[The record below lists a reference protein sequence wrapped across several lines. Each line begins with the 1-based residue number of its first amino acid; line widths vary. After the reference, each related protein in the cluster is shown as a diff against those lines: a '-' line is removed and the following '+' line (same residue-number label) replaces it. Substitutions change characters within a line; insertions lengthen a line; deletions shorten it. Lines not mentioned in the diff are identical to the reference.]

1 MVAGAVVGS
10 AFVTGAAS
18 AMPGALD
25 QEALLE
31 GFFADRSCSPRLAR
45 AVFAASGVRR
55 RHAVLDPRSEDCSS
69 WSTARRMDRFALEA
83 LPLATAAVRGALCSA
98 GLDPGDVGLLA
109 VVSCTG
115 YATPGVDVLV
125 ARDLG
130 LAPSAR
136 RLLVG
141 HVGCHAALPGL
152 AVVADFV
159 AGHGEAAVLCC
170 LELPSLHVQ
179 PPDDDPEQLVVHALF
194 GDAAAAVVVE
204 PAASTGGARAGGSEV
219 PEEAGDRPLEVV
231 ATEALS
237 DLDGADLMTWTVSDR
252 GFRMTLSRKVPARVG
267 REVGSLVDRLLSRGG
282 LERSEVAHWAVHPGG
297 PRVLDAVAEGLGLP
311 DDALACSRA
320 VLEEAGNC
328 SSATVLLV
336 LEALRARARPR
347 PGDHVVLLAF
357 GPGLTLYGALLRA
370 R

>member
-1 MVAGAVVGS
+1 M
-10 AFVTGAAS
+10 VTGAAS
-18 AMPGALD
+18 ALPGALD

-31 GFFADRSCSPRLAR
+31 GFFADRSPSPRLAR
-45 AVFAASGVRR
+45 AAFSASGVRR
-55 RHAVLDPRSEDCSS
+55 RHAVIDPRVEDCSS

-83 LPLATAAVRGALCSA
+83 LPLATAAVAGALDGA
-98 GLDPGDVGLLA
+98 GLDPPAVGLLA

-115 YATPGVDVLV
+115 YATPGIDVLV

-152 AVVADFV
+152 AAVADFV
-159 AGHGEAAVLCC
+159 ATHGEAAVLCC
-170 LELPSLHVQ
+170 VELPSLHLQ
-179 PPDDDPEQLVVHALF
+179 PPDDDLEQLVVHALF

-204 PAASTGGARAGGSEV
+204 PATASPLGRAGHR
-219 PEEAGDRPLEVV
+219 EAPVGAGHRPLEVV

-237 DLDGADLMTWTVSDR
+237 DLAGAELMTWTVSDR

-267 REVGSLVDRLLSRGG
+267 GEVGHLVDRLLSRGG

-297 PRVLDAVAEGLGLP
+297 PRVLDAVAGGLGLP
-311 DDALACSRA
+311 DGALACSRE

-336 LEALRARARPR
+336 LEALRAHARPR
-347 PGDHVVLLAF
+347 PGEHVVLLAF